1 MHDEWSGF
9 TSLLAELI
17 EKHASELNLDDLPIP
32 PIEGNERVH
41 TENAVKVA

>member
-9 TSLLAELI
+9 ASLLAELI
-17 EKHASELNLDDLPIP
+17 EKHASELDLEHLPIP
-32 PIEGNERVH
+32 PIEENETVH